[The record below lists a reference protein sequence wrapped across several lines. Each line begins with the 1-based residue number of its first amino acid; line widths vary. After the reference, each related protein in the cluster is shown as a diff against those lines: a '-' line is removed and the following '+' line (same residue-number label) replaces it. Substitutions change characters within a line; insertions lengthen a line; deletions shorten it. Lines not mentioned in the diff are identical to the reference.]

1 MVKPQGK
8 FVIGE
13 HPADYITHNQ
23 VVYTDKFND
32 RDPNRV
38 TQEDILRMKQVNFV
52 GGFQGN
58 DYGLHSQQYGSKTGL
73 PNKLS
78 K

>member
-1 MVKPQGK
+1 
-8 FVIGE
+8 
-13 HPADYITHNQ
+13 
-23 VVYTDKFND
+23 
-32 RDPNRV
+32 
-38 TQEDILRMKQVNFV
+38 MKQVNFV

-78 K
+78 KEVIAGMRNSNVVSGDHDPFKGGTTYKA